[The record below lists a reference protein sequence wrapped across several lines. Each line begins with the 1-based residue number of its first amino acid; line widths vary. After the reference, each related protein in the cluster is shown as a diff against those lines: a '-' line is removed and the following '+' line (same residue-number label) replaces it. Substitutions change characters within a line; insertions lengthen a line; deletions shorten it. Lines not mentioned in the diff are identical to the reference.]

1 MNNFEELQSNW
12 KNQPEIQ
19 ATEAGFQSLLDS
31 LRIMKNKQRITY
43 LVLGSTIIILIG
55 FFFYIAGYSNQQVVL
70 GITFMIGS
78 LLIRILLEV
87 LSIRNLNKMNM
98 VSQQTDFR
106 NDLLAYYKNR
116 KLVHFLWTPIIIA
129 CYVIGF
135 IILLPLFKATLSAG
149 FYTYIIISSIV
160 LLIFFSVFIAKQ
172 IRNEIRELKRLQ
184 ED

>member
-19 ATEAGFQSLLDS
+19 ATEEGFQSLLNS
-31 LRIMKNKQRITY
+31 LRKIKNKQRITNI
-43 LVLGSTIIILIG
+43 VLGSTIIILIG
-55 FFFYIAGYSNQQVVL
+55 FFFKISGYSNQQVTL
-70 GITFMIGS
+70 GISFMIGS
-78 LLIRILLEV
+78 LLIRIVLEV

-116 KLVHFLWTPIIIA
+116 KLVHFLWTPAIIS

-135 IILLPLFKATLSAG
+135 LILLPLFKANLSTG
-149 FYTYIIISSIV
+149 FYTYIVISSIV
-160 LLIFFSVFIAKQ
+160 LLYLFFSFYS
-172 IRNEIRELKRLQ
+172 
-184 ED
+184 

>member
-1 MNNFEELQSNW
+1 MDNFEELQSNW
-12 KNQPEIQ
+12 KNQPEIE
-19 ATEAGFQSLLDS
+19 ATEKGFQSLLNGLS
-31 LRIMKNKQRITY
+31 AIKNKQRITY

-116 KLVHFLWTPIIIA
+116 KLVHFLWTPIIIT

-135 IILLPLFKATLSAG
+135 IILLPLFKANLSAG

-172 IRNEIRELKRLQ
+172 IRNEIKELKRLKSA
-184 ED
+184 

>member
-12 KNQPEIQ
+12 KSQPEIQ
-19 ATEAGFQSLLDS
+19 ATDEGFQSLLNG
-31 LRIMKNKQRITY
+31 LRKIKNKQHITKI
-43 LVLGSTIIILIG
+43 VLGSTIVILIG

-78 LLIRILLEV
+78 LLMRILLEV

-116 KLVHFLWTPIIIA
+116 KLVHFLWTPVIIS
-129 CYVIGF
+129 CYAIGF
-135 IILLPLFKATLSAG
+135 LILLPLFKANLSTG
-149 FYTYIIISSIV
+149 FYTYIVISSIV

-172 IRNEIRELKRLQ
+172 IRNEIKELKRLQ

>member
-19 ATEAGFQSLLDS
+19 ATEEGFQSLLDS
-31 LRIMKNKQRITY
+31 LRILKNKQRITY

-116 KLVHFLWTPIIIA
+116 KLVHFLWTPIIIT